1 MKKIVL
7 LAVTLAITASLL
19 WSCGSEPPET
29 QALYTDAKAM
39 YDEIMA
45 AFQMTGNTPERAEK
59 MKAIILNNK
68 DLTVVS
74 NLEQY
79 LREAPD
85 GKYAKEAKDLLEM
98 VRQNMNIR
106 MLGQLRP
113 MMQQT
118 GGDTPEAQLD
128 SLMGIKPGTPNDS

>member
-1 MKKIVL
+1 
-7 LAVTLAITASLL
+7 LAIAASLL

-39 YDEIMA
+39 YDEIIA
-45 AFQMTGNTPERAEK
+45 AFQLPGQSAERSQAMRE
-59 MKAIILNNK
+59 IILNDK
-68 DLTVVS
+68 DLKLLS

-118 GGDTPEAQLD
+118 GGETPEAQLD
-128 SLMGIKPGTPNDS
+128 SLMGIKPGTPSDS